1 MMSNAA
7 VAPRIFTA
15 LRALNIGLHIDDFG
29 TGYSSLSMLHH
40 FPIDAL
46 KIDRSFIARL
56 GTDGEGAEIVQ
67 TVIALAQSLN
77 MDVVAEGIET
87 SEQCSYL
94 RKLGCNYG
102 QGYLFA
108 KPLESSDA
116 GEMVS
121 SGDLTLG
128 QSQVA

>member
-1 MMSNAA
+1 
-7 VAPRIFTA
+7 
-15 LRALNIGLHIDDFG
+15 
-29 TGYSSLSMLHH
+29 MLHH

-128 QSQVA
+128 QSKVA